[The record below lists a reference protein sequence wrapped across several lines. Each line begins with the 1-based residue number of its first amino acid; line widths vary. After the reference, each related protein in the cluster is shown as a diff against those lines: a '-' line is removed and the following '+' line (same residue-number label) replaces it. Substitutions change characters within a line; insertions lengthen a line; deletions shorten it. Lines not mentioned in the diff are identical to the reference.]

1 MIPLFKPYLNPD
13 GILNIAHAFADN
25 YVGEGPQVKA
35 FEQALRPW
43 IGDAVAVNSGT
54 SALWLAYDIAGVKRG
69 ALVIATPMS
78 CLASFIPLAHIG
90 AEIIWCDV
98 DPRTGLIDVD
108 DVRSLFLQYGP
119 QIAAVVAVD
128 YGGQL
133 VDSRS
138 LMSLCFKNGARF
150 IIDCAHSFGA
160 NTVWDRADF
169 MCYSFQAIKH
179 LTTGDGGALVC
190 LNPHETK
197 LAQLKRWF
205 GLDRSKGGFRC
216 EQTVIDA
223 GYKFHM
229 NDIAAGIGLA
239 NLPHV
244 QENISRARA
253 HAFAYEVL
261 GPHQPGVGSKRDV
274 NSAWLHT
281 IHVPDRE
288 QFISRMADRGVQCA
302 RVHARCDTQPIF
314 SPTFGGVR
322 PLPGV
327 TEFDRTQVSIPV
339 GYWLSNDDVQ
349 YVIKS
354 VQESLS
360 TS

>member
-1 MIPLFKPYLNPD
+1 MLSLFK
-13 GILNIAHAFADN
+13 GILNIAHSFAEN
-25 YVGEGPQVKA
+25 YVGEGPRVKE

-54 SALWLAYDIAGVKRG
+54 SALWLAYDLAGVKRG
-69 ALVIATPMS
+69 SLVIATPMT
-78 CLASFIPLAHIG
+78 CLATVIPLAHIG

-133 VDSRS
+133 VDYEALRQ
-138 LMSLCFKNGARF
+138 LCDDNGAALIADR
-150 IIDCAHSFGA
+150 AHSFGA
-160 NTVWDRADF
+160 YWPATTAHF
-169 MCYSFQAIKH
+169 CTYSFQAIKH

-190 LNPHETK
+190 LSTEHTEQ
-197 LAQLKRWF
+197 ARLKRWF
-205 GLDRSKGGFRC
+205 GLDRSRGGFRC
-216 EQTVIDA
+216 EQTVTTL
-223 GYKFHM
+223 GYKFAM

-239 NLPHV
+239 NLPYV
-244 QENISRARA
+244 EANIRAARV
-253 HAFAYEVL
+253 HAMRYEVL

-302 RVHARCDTQPIF
+302 RVHARCDIQPIF
-314 SPTFGGVR
+314 HSDVSSWTLGLR
-322 PLPGV
+322 PGV
-327 TEFDRTQVSIPV
+327 AEFDRTQVSIPV
-339 GYWLSNDDVQ
+339 GWHLSDADVQ
-349 YVIKS
+349 HVIKS
-354 VQESLS
+354 VQESR
-360 TS
+360 

>member
-1 MIPLFKPYLNPD
+1 MLPLFKPYLNPD
-13 GILNIAHAFADN
+13 GILNIAQSFASG
-25 YVGEGPQVKA
+25 YVGEGEKVKA

-69 ALVIATPMS
+69 SLVIATPMT
-78 CLASFIPLAHIG
+78 CLATVIPLAHIG

-98 DPRTGLIDVD
+98 DPRTGLIDVA

-138 LMSLCFKNGARF
+138 LMSLCFNNHAKF

-160 NTVWDRADF
+160 NTVWDRADCL
-169 MCYSFQAIKH
+169 CYSFQAIKH

-190 LNPHETK
+190 LSEEHTK
-197 LAQLKRWF
+197 QARLLRWF

-216 EQTVIDA
+216 EQTVTSA

-244 QENISRARA
+244 EANIQSARQ
-253 HAFAYEVL
+253 HAAAYDEAGL
-261 GPHQPGVGSKRDV
+261 GHQSQAGS
-274 NSAWLHT
+274 NWLYT
-281 IHVPDRE
+281 IHVENRE
-288 QFISRMADRGVQCA
+288 RFIQRMQERGVQCA
-302 RVHARCDTQPIF
+302 RVHARCDAQPIF
-314 SPTFGGVR
+314 IEERGSYGR
-322 PLPGV
+322 ALPGV
-327 TEFDRTQVSIPV
+327 REFDLTQVSIPV
-339 GYWLSNDDVQ
+339 GYWLSSDDVQ
-349 YVIKS
+349 HVIKS
-354 VQESLS
+354 VRESLS